1 MFACAYYIEQQ
12 KSLFVG
18 YFKLKRFIE
27 LAGVGYKV
35 NINNHIALK
44 MATNT
49 LSLQVVKSLLPYRVI
64 LSLIMILGISPYLQ
78 SLLIHTTE
86 LLR

>member
-1 MFACAYYIEQQ
+1 MFACRHYVKQP

-18 YFKLKRFIE
+18 YFNLKRLLE
-27 LAGVGYKV
+27 LAGVWYKV
-35 NINNHIALK
+35 NTNYSTL

-49 LSLQVVKSLLPYRVI
+49 LSLQFVKSLLPYRVI
-64 LSLIMILGISPYLQ
+64 PSLIMILGISPYLQ

>member
-1 MFACAYYIEQQ
+1 MFACAYYVKQQ

-18 YFKLKRFIE
+18 HFNLKRFIG
-27 LAGVGYKV
+27 LTGVWYKL
-35 NINNHIALK
+35 NTNYSTL

-49 LSLQVVKSLLPYRVI
+49 LSLQFVKSLLPYRVI
-64 LSLIMILGISPYLQ
+64 PSLIMILGISPYLQ

>member
-1 MFACAYYIEQQ
+1 MFAYAYYVKQQ

-18 YFKLKRFIE
+18 HFNLQRFI
-27 LAGVGYKV
+27 GFWYKM
-35 NINNHIALK
+35 NTNYSTL

-64 LSLIMILGISPYLQ
+64 PSLIMILGISPYLQ

>member
-1 MFACAYYIEQQ
+1 MLHVHNYVKRQ

-18 YFKLKRFIE
+18 YFNLQRFIR
-27 LAGVGYKV
+27 LTGFWYKV
-35 NINNHIALK
+35 NTNYNTL

-49 LSLQVVKSLLPYRVI
+49 SSLQFVKSLLPYRVI
-64 LSLIMILGISPYLQ
+64 PSLIMILGIFPYLQ